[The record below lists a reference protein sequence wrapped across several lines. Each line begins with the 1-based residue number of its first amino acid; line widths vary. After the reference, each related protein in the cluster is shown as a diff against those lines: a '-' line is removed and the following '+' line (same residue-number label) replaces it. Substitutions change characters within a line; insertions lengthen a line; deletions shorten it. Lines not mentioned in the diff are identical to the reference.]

1 MKSVRGSVLHK
12 GIRKSISDEAIF
24 QKRTKRNMEIWEENI
39 MNRWTGKCKG
49 TEARRSFVRSN
60 SEQSRK
66 KWQGEICEADGE
78 LICGSCLLC

>member
-39 MNRWTGKCKG
+39 MNR
-49 TEARRSFVRSN
+49 
-60 SEQSRK
+60 
-66 KWQGEICEADGE
+66 
-78 LICGSCLLC
+78 